1 MKNKFYFIVVL
12 MIFIFA
18 CNMPMSRDTSPPL
31 PNEGGQPIPQVQ
43 GDGLPAP
50 PQLENTLVPTASPE
64 PTVVHITQPGEPSR
78 IRTWVTDRSSAQ
90 YASEHRSVA
99 DGFDQN
105 LFERPFTAGEMTY
118 QPYLDLT
125 KVEMGEGGE
134 WIYVIL
140 HLEGAPPEGSE
151 AFYAIELDL
160 DRDGRGDWLIG
171 ATMLASTTWT
181 TDGVKVWRDSNNDVG
196 GTRPMDSEAP
206 LSGIDGY
213 DELVFDAGHGTDPDA
228 AWGRIDPASAQRIQ
242 VAFKHNVIASADTFL
257 FGGWSDEGVKEAGW
271 FDYND
276 HFTLAEAGS
285 PLSNSSHYPLA
296 ALFSVD
302 NTCRWGYGFEPTTA
316 YPGLCPLPEPTPVSP
331 TSPPPDEPTPEI
343 CFPPTTYVCHNWN
356 YTTCQCDDPPPSC
369 DPPPQGCGA
378 NSQWVPYPDCYC
390 APY

>member
-1 MKNKFYFIVVL
+1 MKNRLYLMFVLIFFIL
-12 MIFIFA
+12 A
-18 CNMPMSRDTSPPL
+18 CSLPMARDTSPPL
-31 PNEGGQPIPQVQ
+31 PNEEARPIPQIQ
-43 GDGLPAP
+43 GQGLPADP
-50 PQLENTLVPTASPE
+50 PPENAPAPTEIPI
-64 PTVVHITQPGEPSR
+64 VHLTQPGEPSR

-99 DGFDQN
+99 DGFDLN

-118 QPYLDLT
+118 QAHLDLT

-134 WIYVIL
+134 WIYVVL
-140 HLEGAPPEGSE
+140 HLEGAPPAGSE
-151 AFYAIELDL
+151 AFYAIEIDL

-171 ATMLASTTWT
+171 ATVPPSTTWT
-181 TDGVKVWRDSNNDVG
+181 TDGVKAWHDTNNDVG
-196 GTRPMDSEAP
+196 GSRPMVSEAP

-213 DELVFDAGHGTDPDA
+213 DELVFDAGHGNDPDA
-228 AWGRIDPASAQRIQ
+228 TWARIDPASTQRIQ
-242 VAFKHNVIASADTFL
+242 IAFKKNLIASADTFL

-276 HFTLAEAGS
+276 HFTLVEAGS

-343 CFPPTTYVCHNWN
+343 CFPPTTYVCNNWN

-369 DPPPQGCGA
+369 SPPPQGCGA
-378 NSQWVPYPDCYC
+378 NSSWVGYPDCYC